1 MMKASSLLLFCLF
14 TVLFVL
20 LFQVMSHNSDLSTE
34 TKVVQEPLDI
44 ISNETD
50 TYYITNKLDTLYAL
64 KDNLSNLRNELY
76 EKPLDKLLNIQS
88 RIMDPSQGLSFR
100 VSIDTS
106 SSSPLENKLHID
118 VPVGP
123 QGPPGL
129 PGEEGLQGDK
139 GEEGERG
146 EEGNCGPVVRL

>member
-1 MMKASSLLLFCLF
+1 MLERATMLLFCLF

-20 LFQVMSHNSDLSTE
+20 LFQVVSQNSVLTTE
-34 TKVVQEPLDI
+34 TRVVQEPLDV

-50 TYYITNKLDTLYAL
+50 AYYITNKLETLYAL

-76 EKPLDKLLNIQS
+76 EKPLDKLLTIHPKMMES
-88 RIMDPSQGLSFR
+88 SEGPSFR

-106 SSSPLENKLHID
+106 SSLENKLHID

-123 QGPPGL
+123 RGSPGL
-129 PGEEGLQGDK
+129 PGEEGFQGDK

-146 EEGNCGPVVRL
+146 EDGNCGPVVRL